1 MAGLR
6 LKHPIRGRGF
16 LDFRNLLPMARKVE
30 GLLLAL
36 LVLLVGCGTTGH
48 FRIASDN
55 ALPARYDSG
64 RVELTSDHVHQVQL
78 RFFESTFEWSGGG
91 TLYLRVTNNGKDPF
105 TFSPENVRVR
115 FYDPS
120 KRLAGIHVGLGKGD
134 DGLPEVGQ
142 IIPDGPADKD
152 GRLQVGDTIIGIGQE
167 GSRIKEIRL
176 EQGSSNHIVGTQS
189 VLRALTGR
197 PGTDVWIRVKVA
209 KTDEIKVYRLT
220 RQLLHVDYIQRSQV
234 EHVVQVRSHDQ
245 LVRSANARAEANR
258 LGVGLSAAFKSVS
271 AAQPTI
277 ATTNGAANSYGRV
290 NSNGTWNVNGTGVYS
305 GQLNGSHN
313 SYATGAGFSTYRQ
326 NTVTTDPARA
336 AVAQSVINAETNGQ
350 YAAIEQQ
357 RQNEISSLSTILR
370 KHTVDPGESYGGV
383 VRFWLPRRTSDPSM
397 LQVLVKVAGEVHLF
411 RLLYA
416 DGPYR
421 GW

>member
-1 MAGLR
+1 
-6 LKHPIRGRGF
+6 
-16 LDFRNLLPMARKVE
+16 
-30 GLLLAL
+30 
-36 LVLLVGCGTTGH
+36 
-48 FRIASDN
+48 
-55 ALPARYDSG
+55 
-64 RVELTSDHVHQVQL
+64 
-78 RFFESTFEWSGGG
+78 
-91 TLYLRVTNNGKDPF
+91 LYLRATNNGKDPF

-120 KRLAGIHVGLGKGD
+120 KRLAGIHVGLVKGG
-134 DGLPEVGQ
+134 DGLPVVGQ

-209 KTDEIKVYRLT
+209 ETGETKVYRLT
-220 RQLLHVDYIQRSQV
+220 QQLLHVDYIQRSHV

-326 NTVTTDPARA
+326 QTVTTDPARA
-336 AVAQSVINAETNGQ
+336 AVAQSVINAEANDQ
-350 YAAIEQQ
+350 YAAIEHQ

-397 LQVLVKVAGEVHLF
+397 LQVLVKVAGEVHQF